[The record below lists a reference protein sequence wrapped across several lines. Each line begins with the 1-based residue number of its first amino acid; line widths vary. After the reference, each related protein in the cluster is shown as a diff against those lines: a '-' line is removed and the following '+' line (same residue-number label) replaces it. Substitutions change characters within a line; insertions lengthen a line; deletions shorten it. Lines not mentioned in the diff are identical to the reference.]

1 MYAYTLSSKFR
12 CVHLFYYHIKTISLW
27 SNYWKNT
34 KAKKKEKAHLPRLK
48 NTHRFRSSIYL
59 IIKLYTLR
67 TQTPRTKLIQTEA
80 NPPFLS
86 PWKGHSE
93 PIHSKK
99 SKLGKR
105 GHLEAMD
112 ILWKDPQVGL
122 RQNTVLGL
130 ESGSFGW
137 YRNSLGNWVRHR
149 HGFPVMTPHSAGAC
163 SSWSTLSMLSVLS
176 TKV

>member
-1 MYAYTLSSKFR
+1 M
-12 CVHLFYYHIKTISLW
+12 
-27 SNYWKNT
+27 
-34 KAKKKEKAHLPRLK
+34 PRLK

-67 TQTPRTKLIQTEA
+67 TQTPRTKLIQTEE

-112 ILWKDPQVGL
+112 IKWKNPQVGL
-122 RQNTVLGL
+122 RQN
-130 ESGSFGW
+130 
-137 YRNSLGNWVRHR
+137 
-149 HGFPVMTPHSAGAC
+149 
-163 SSWSTLSMLSVLS
+163 SSWVGIWEFGVVQKFTGKLGQTQTWLPRDDSSQRRGLQLMAHTQHV
-176 TKV
+176 VCFVN